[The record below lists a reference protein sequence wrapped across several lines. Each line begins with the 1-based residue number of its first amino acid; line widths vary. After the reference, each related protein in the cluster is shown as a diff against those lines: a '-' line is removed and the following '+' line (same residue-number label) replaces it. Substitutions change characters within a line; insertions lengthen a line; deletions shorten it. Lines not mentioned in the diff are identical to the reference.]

1 MPNAMYTSYK
11 GGIEKWGTICG
22 SMIAPINLIGGVVAD
37 DKIRAAMV
45 NELLAWYTQYPFPEY
60 QPVGSNLVKIAVGS
74 PLCHVSCTTWCNKQG
89 VTAGSKE
96 KKQRCA
102 GLSADV
108 VKKTIEMLDAY
119 AATGTFAVVHKPDPI
134 VATCMGCH
142 EEEPPCTEGKD
153 NCLRCHGST
162 LKNMEE
168 DPHHKSFL

>member
-1 MPNAMYTSYK
+1 MYKSYR

-22 SMIAPINLIGGVVAD
+22 SLIAPITLIGGIVED
-37 DKIRAAMV
+37 DKIRGEMV
-45 NELLAWYTQYPFPEY
+45 NELMAWYTQFPFPEY
-60 QPVGSNLVKIAVGS
+60 QPAKLNLVRVAVGS
-74 PLCHVSCTTWCNKQG
+74 PLCHVSVTTWANKQG
-89 VTAGSKE
+89 VGAGSPE

-108 VKKTIEMLDAY
+108 VKKTIQMLDAY
-119 AATGTFAVVHKPDPI
+119 AATGTFAAVYKPAPI

-142 EEEPPCTEGKD
+142 EEEPPYTEGKD

-168 DPHHKSFL
+168 DPHHKDYL